1 MLSDAIRKQHTVAD
15 ETEVL
20 WQADKQSAGGWREGH
35 SYRFHLVHRPKV
47 ISPLVT
53 LNFFT
58 FSQIGLI
65 RLKLWEGAGL
75 IADSGN
81 IIGEWNPL

>member
-1 MLSDAIRKQHTVAD
+1 MGSTTGPYLGTVLSDAIRKQHTVAE

-47 ISPLVT
+47 ISTISAFLSFIPDRTHQTEVMGRSH
-53 LNFFT
+53 F
-58 FSQIGLI
+58 
-65 RLKLWEGAGL
+65 
-75 IADSGN
+75 DS
-81 IIGEWNPL
+81 